1 MLIPPVWLLIVQ
13 SMGPSRT
20 SEPSLAPVS
29 VCSTKLG
36 GRASCRSEWIT
47 FSSVCLF
54 SPFKTKPFLLWPLS
68 TTLSQRPWRNT
79 ECESRGCRVMASFV
93 PSLWAERT
101 ATDHLI
107 MADFSFIYLFIYF
120 FRTDLLQDQ
129 RGWDHTPWCCISR
142 MYKEFRSSRVTGKR
156 PECLYSNKYRG
167 FPTQKGI
174 CWSNLCFK
182 HNTVSDGDWRYII
195 NKQGVRWKIF
205 GGI

>member
-79 ECESRGCRVMASFV
+79 ECESRGCRVVASFV

-101 ATDHLI
+101 AADHLI
-107 MADFSFIYLFIYF
+107 MADFFFIFVYFIF
-120 FRTDLLQDQ
+120 FSEQICYKTREAEITHHDAASLGCTKNSGQAESQ
-129 RGWDHTPWCCISR
+129 VRGPSAFILINTEASQH
-142 MYKEFRSSRVTGKR
+142 KK
-156 PECLYSNKYRG
+156 G
-167 FPTQKGI
+167 FAGQI
-174 CWSNLCFK
+174 FAL
-182 HNTVSDGDWRYII
+182 NTT
-195 NKQGVRWKIF
+195 
-205 GGI
+205 